1 VSERDRDRDRP
12 KKSWRE
18 IDSQRDRSGGS
29 RPQGQ
34 PKPSPRQAEQASKN
48 YRAQLD
54 ALFAKGEVGKFAAKL
69 AGGPPGM
76 RSEPA
81 PAKKEEAAPPPP
93 PEPPKEDPRA
103 VLRKKLLEALG
114 RDEISRAFDRYLKA
128 HGMPADFELL
138 EQGLEHNKPER
149 QLDVL
154 GALDKLLDKE
164 KPKRSRTLVGKLRF
178 IEETSSDDDL
188 KSAATRIRTKI
199 G

>member
-1 VSERDRDRDRP
+1 VSERDRDRP

-29 RPQGQ
+29 QGQ
-34 PKPSPRQAEQASKN
+34 PRPSPRQAEQASKN

-69 AGGPPGM
+69 AGGPPSL

-81 PAKKEEAAPPPP
+81 APKKEEAPPPP

-103 VLRKKLLEALG
+103 VLRKKLVESIG

-128 HGMPADFELL
+128 HGMPGDFELL
-138 EQGLEHNKPER
+138 EQGLEHNKSER
-149 QLDVL
+149 QMEVLD
-154 GALDKLLDKE
+154 ALDKLLDKE

-188 KSAATRIRTKI
+188 KVAATRIRTKI